1 MENKH
6 FKSGYSKLTE
16 ANKERLED
24 FSSNIGSGYQ
34 IRDKEIIE
42 KFGNQMSGY
51 LMCLVDAG
59 IITRLE
65 LANLYLYYFR
75 LNQ

>member
-1 MENKH
+1 MENRY

-24 FSSNIGSGYQ
+24 FSSTIGSGYQ
-34 IRDKEIIE
+34 LKDKEIIE
-42 KFGNQMSGY
+42 KFGNQMRGY